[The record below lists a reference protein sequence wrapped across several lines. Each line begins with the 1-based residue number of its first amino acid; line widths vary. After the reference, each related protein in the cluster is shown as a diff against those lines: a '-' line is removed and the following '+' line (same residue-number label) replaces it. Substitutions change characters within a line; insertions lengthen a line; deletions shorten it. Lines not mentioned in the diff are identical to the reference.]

1 MKAILKKYIKSCVKL
16 CLPSSIAYRY
26 TNARCKRGSFLHNF
40 QKYKLV
46 IPNRKYSRE
55 EAYVYQMNKVFS
67 LVDLDFTAD
76 FIYPFD
82 PKIIRVI
89 PSDFSLICSITVD
102 FGKILTTSLT
112 DIEKKVSNCSDIS
125 FKRTELEAIKSLRN
139 LCNRIVYEVKN
150 SNVKRKDFYME
161 YLPKMLDSEPKTFEE
176 ALQKILFYNAIF
188 WQANH
193 WHIGLGRLDK
203 ILYPYYKADIEGERI
218 TAEKASLLLE
228 SFCSLLHRDVEEK
241 SPALIGDTGQ
251 YILLGGV
258 DEDGNTVNNE
268 LTVLFLH
275 LFAKQN
281 LPDPKLI
288 LRVNTQTSSKVWQAA
303 IECIKSGC
311 GSPLLM
317 NEELIMHNMVQF
329 GYKKEDVVNV
339 GTSACWEPLVIGKSF
354 DQNNPLPSV
363 VAVDVLNQLI
373 FNQSDFHSFEELLQK
388 FYPKLSERIHQHARD
403 IAFDCSPFFTLFF
416 DDCIQKE
423 KDFTEGGA
431 RYSYH
436 GMQIVSFPNLVNSL
450 LNIKKYVFDEKLFA
464 LSDCIAAIQRNY
476 VGFEDMQRVLKN
488 NSCTFGS
495 NEQDALFLTNELLAR
510 INSVMEDVY
519 INGQK
524 AKIGISSP
532 NYMGASRDVCASLDG
547 RNDGEPFAVHISPV
561 SELVGI
567 KEVCDFAA
575 QLNYSTYCLNG
586 NVVDYILPSAFASSP
601 QKLEIILRDSIK
613 NGIFELQLNVLDVA
627 TLIDAKLHPEKHKN
641 LIVRVWG
648 FSAFFNDLP
657 DEYKDYLI
665 KRAKSYEA

>member
-1 MKAILKKYIKSCVKL
+1 M
-16 CLPSSIAYRY
+16 
-26 TNARCKRGSFLHNF
+26 
-40 QKYKLV
+40 
-46 IPNRKYSRE
+46 
-55 EAYVYQMNKVFS
+55 
-67 LVDLDFTAD
+67 
-76 FIYPFD
+76 
-82 PKIIRVI
+82 
-89 PSDFSLICSITVD
+89 
-102 FGKILTTSLT
+102 
-112 DIEKKVSNCSDIS
+112 
-125 FKRTELEAIKSLRN
+125 
-139 LCNRIVYEVKN
+139 
-150 SNVKRKDFYME
+150 
-161 YLPKMLDSEPKTFEE
+161 
-176 ALQKILFYNAIF
+176 
-188 WQANH
+188 
-193 WHIGLGRLDK
+193 
-203 ILYPYYKADIEGERI
+203 
-218 TAEKASLLLE
+218 
-228 SFCSLLHRDVEEK
+228 
-241 SPALIGDTGQ
+241 
-251 YILLGGV
+251 
-258 DEDGNTVNNE
+258 
-268 LTVLFLH
+268 
-275 LFAKQN
+275 
-281 LPDPKLI
+281 
-288 LRVNTQTSSKVWQAA
+288 
-303 IECIKSGC
+303 
-311 GSPLLM
+311 
-317 NEELIMHNMVQF
+317 
-329 GYKKEDVVNV
+329 
-339 GTSACWEPLVIGKSF
+339 
-354 DQNNPLPSV
+354 PSV

-388 FYPKLSERIHQHARD
+388 FYPKLSERIHQNARD

-476 VGFEDMQRVLKN
+476 VGFEDMQRVFKN

-495 NEQDALFLTNELLAR
+495 EEQDALFLTNELLAR